1 MLNSHDLLKNVG
13 NEGKIIYADDQ
24 VINQKLLQLSMQEAG
39 VANRLSMF
47 GDGKETID
55 HFNQLLDNILN
66 DPDKVPEVIQPVSL
80 LLLDINMP
88 GISGIEATKQ
98 VKRLFNDA
106 NERLSNLKR

>member
-1 MLNSHDLLKNVG
+1 MK
-13 NEGKIIYADDQ
+13 
-24 VINQKLLQLSMQEAG
+24 EAG
-39 VANRLSMF
+39 VADRLSMF

-55 HFNQLLDNILN
+55 YFKELLVKILQ
-66 DPDKVPEVIQPVSL
+66 DPNKVPDISWPVSL

-106 NERLSNLKR
+106 NERLSNHRK